1 MATHQLKVWSEYM
14 DDLLNGSKTFE
25 LRYNDRNF
33 QVGDFLLLME
43 YDKEN
48 QKYLTREL
56 KVKISYVLDNSVF
69 DALKDG
75 YLIMGIQPC

>member
-25 LRYNDRNF
+25 LRYNDRDF
-33 QVGDFLLLME
+33 QVEDSLLLME

-56 KVKISYVLDNSVF
+56 KVKITYILDNSVF

-75 YLIMGIQPC
+75 YIIMGIKPC